1 MNPRWSD
8 FTHSRHARLYRFYSP
23 VVHPRVELGSERFS
37 IWMGSMRRIRAHR
50 TVKSMWVRL
59 NQLRITLGAVMQIM
73 PCKICHI
80 CKRE

>member
-1 MNPRWSD
+1 
-8 FTHSRHARLYRFYSP
+8 
-23 VVHPRVELGSERFS
+23 
-37 IWMGSMRRIRAHR
+37 MRRMRAHR
-50 TVKSMWVRL
+50 TVKIMWVRL